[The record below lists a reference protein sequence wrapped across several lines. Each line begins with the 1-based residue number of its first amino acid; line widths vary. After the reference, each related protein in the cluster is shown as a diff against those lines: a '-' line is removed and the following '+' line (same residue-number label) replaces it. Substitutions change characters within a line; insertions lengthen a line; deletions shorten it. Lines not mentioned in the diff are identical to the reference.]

1 MGHEPMAV
9 SFKLPRLLRRPADFA
24 RAILQRADAL
34 LEASANQA
42 RLLNDK
48 TNAIIQG
55 LDNQSRLLN
64 NKLNAVIAALDNQSR
79 ILDTKL
85 AAVINA
91 IDGQAQKQGGE
102 SPEFKSELG
111 PPTKQQT
118 IAVTDIAA
126 EFISPAPP
134 LLIAEKTY
142 NTSHPEYDANVVRN
156 FPGKIF
162 NATLP
167 CGNRAY
173 FELKKIAKNNEIPDA
188 AWEPF
193 LGNVMTE
200 FKSVAHAE
208 LVLQRRDALIQ
219 NMAEISA
226 RYNATYLPGWVNL
239 EDAQFLYWLVRTIKP
254 KTIVQCGVC
263 NGLSAAFMT
272 LALAKNGS
280 EGKLYS
286 IDIPTVFNPK
296 DASWTISGKTYGLTI
311 PEGKTSG
318 WLVPEA
324 YRKHFQVQ
332 NGDAKLLLPKL
343 IDSLPEVDIFYH
355 DSDHTYNHMMFEF
368 REARRKIARG
378 GLIVADDISWN
389 AALWDFADEHAVP
402 AYNYKG
408 AVGVTFF

>member
-1 MGHEPMAV
+1 MAI

-34 LEASANQA
+34 LEGSANEA

-64 NKLNAVIAALDNQSR
+64 NKLNSVISALNNQSR
-79 ILDTKL
+79 MLNTKL
-85 AAVINA
+85 DAVIIA
-91 IDGQAQKQGGE
+91 INGQVQKQGAQ
-102 SPEFKSELG
+102 SPEFNSGSAPSTE
-111 PPTKQQT
+111 QQT
-118 IAVTDIAA
+118 IAAVDTAA
-126 EFISPAPP
+126 EFFPPVPP
-134 LLIAEKTY
+134 LLVAEKTY
-142 NTSHPEYDANVVRN
+142 NTSHPDYDANVVRN

-167 CGNRAY
+167 CSNQAY
-173 FELKKIAKNNEIPDA
+173 IELKKIAKNDEIPDA
-188 AWEPF
+188 AWEP
-193 LGNVMTE
+193 LLETVMTE
-200 FKSVAHAE
+200 FKGVAHAE
-208 LVLQRRDALIQ
+208 LVLQRRDALVQ
-219 NMAEISA
+219 YMAEIGERHNA
-226 RYNATYLPGWVNL
+226 RYLPGWVNL
-239 EDAQFLYWLVRTIKP
+239 EDALFLYWLVRTVKP

-280 EGKLYS
+280 EGKLHS

-296 DASWTISGKTYGLTI
+296 DVSWTIPGKTYGLTI
-311 PEGKTSG
+311 PEGRTSG

-324 YRKHFQVQ
+324 YRKRFEVQ

-343 IDSLPEVDIFYH
+343 IDSLPEIDMFYH
-355 DSDHTYNHMMFEF
+355 DSDHNYNHMMFEF
-368 REARRKIARG
+368 REAKRKVARG
-378 GLIVADDISWN
+378 GLVVADDISWN
-389 AALWDFADEHAVP
+389 SALWDFADEHAVP
-402 AYNYKG
+402 AYNFKG